1 MILFILKDILSRDV
15 LFFLKVKLHFKG
27 IFCSHRNVKRV
38 FKKGGGET
46 TFTLGN
52 FNLHYFTFCKQTL
65 FYCRILASNHF
76 FTSFILYVKK
86 NFVLILNGYSL
97 NVHILIPSFIFSTIS
112 LFKSY
117 PFM

>member
-1 MILFILKDILSRDV
+1 MFYFSLTSNCILRVYFAHMEMLRGCLKREGVRLLLRWGTLIFIIS
-15 LFFLKVKLHFKG
+15 LFVN
-27 IFCSHRNVKRV
+27 RR
-38 FKKGGGET
+38 
-46 TFTLGN
+46 
-52 FNLHYFTFCKQTL
+52 Y

-117 PFM
+117 PFI